1 VRTLMT
7 WTMTLTVGSWA
18 AGVVSGQAPAPAQK
32 RAPAPAPAAKAV
44 APAPLDAN
52 ALKAKQ
58 QEDERALQEMNQLL
72 DAWEAQSKKVTS
84 IDVAFERI
92 DKLGAAWGDVYY
104 QGRAMLKSPDLAC
117 LEFTK
122 CKLDDNGKPIYKRD
136 KNGKPLQ
143 PLERELE
150 PDPNERIVC
159 TGKEVLQYQWDEK
172 VVYVFPLEKEVR
184 QKALQQGP
192 LPFLFNMRADDAKK
206 RYGMRVLQQDDKE
219 YLISIAPREEID
231 KQSFSKAFL
240 WLNKKTFLPNKLW
253 LFPIGGKELQEFR
266 FTGIMANKPMDNGFF
281 SPNLKIAGWKVI
293 FNPNNDGNNKPAQAP
308 GANAGPQVGQ
318 AQPARPAPRPAM
330 RPGTNPR

>member
-18 AGVVSGQAPAPAQK
+18 AGVVSGQVTAPAQK
-32 RAPAPAPAAKAV
+32 RATAPAPAAKAA

-58 QEDERALQEMNQLL
+58 LEDERALQEMNQLL

-84 IDVAFERI
+84 LDVAFDRI

-122 CKLDDNGKPIYKRD
+122 CKVDD
-136 KNGKPLQ
+136 NGKPLQ
-143 PLERELE
+143 PRQLESE
-150 PDPNERIVC
+150 PNERIVC

-206 RYGMRVLQQDDKE
+206 RYGMRVLKQDDKE
-219 YLISIAPREEID
+219 YLISIVPREDID

-253 LFPIGGKELQEFR
+253 LYPIGGKELQEFR
-266 FTGIMANKPMDNGFF
+266 FTGILANKPMDNSFF
-281 SPNLKIAGWKVI
+281 MPNLKMAGWKVI
-293 FNPNNDGNNKPAQAP
+293 LNPGGNGNNKPAP
-308 GANAGPQVGQ
+308 GDGANAGPRVGQ
-318 AQPARPAPRPAM
+318 AQPARPAPQPAM
-330 RPGTNPR
+330 RPGTTRPR